1 MSDRLPSLLMLK
13 AVPPAVPPGL
23 VRRPRLEARLTSGA
37 SKPFTLVSAGPG
49 AGKTLAL
56 ASWVASEAP
65 PAPVSWLSLDH
76 TDNDPRTFWS
86 NLLWAITASGAVPTD
101 STLRDIIPA
110 AGFGIDEALQ
120 LRSRLAELPAP
131 IILVLDDFHEI
142 ANDAVLASFGQLVDH
157 QPPQLRLVVLS
168 RSDPDLRL
176 HRLRVSGQL
185 TEIRTRDLAF
195 SEQEAAELFDLEGIH
210 LRAEQ
215 VNLLRARTEGWS
227 AGLRLAALSL
237 DPGDVDGG
245 IERFSGNDRSTAEYL
260 VGEVLDRLSP
270 DDREFLLTTSVTSK
284 LNGQLADYLTGRS
297 DSQVVLEKLV
307 GANAFVVALGDQSEW
322 FSYHPLL
329 RDLLQYRLS
338 LENAAGA
345 VDVHRRAATWMAL
358 HGEPI
363 ESIRQWIAA
372 GDFSGAGQMLLAV
385 LPKVLGP
392 EGPALVAVIEPLAKS
407 AHEQP
412 DLSSLLASAAYHLYR
427 HEYLAM
433 LRDAVEAREFLPG
446 QPEELR
452 APAEVVIALFEMA
465 AARFSADVEKVL
477 VQAEQVVGL
486 LDRTPRRLIPAGRH
500 YRAIAV
506 TNLGGGQVWT
516 GAFDEA
522 ERNLALVE
530 PDALELGLLFVHL
543 NALGHHAVVDALQ
556 GRLRQASRRARDGLT
571 IIDKRG
577 WSAEPQALAS
587 FLAQGLVALSR
598 GDVELAAAHIT
609 RGLSLSGQQ
618 TDRTLRLA
626 LGVAAVELAVARRD
640 ANAALLADNRLRA
653 GLARTPL
660 APDLLVRWSAV
671 AGAEALLL
679 AERPADAIE
688 RIGRPSS
695 GNDLAAALERVV
707 LAKIRLSSG
716 QQHAAELLIEPL
728 LVPGYPYKEPAVGA
742 QLIRGLIAERNHRDT
757 ASLGAL
763 TTALEL
769 AQPEGIRRPFLA
781 AGGQLAPPLLR
792 YQNLGGRQN
801 TFAAELFDVLVP
813 ARSAA
818 DAADVLVEHLTE
830 RELIVLRYLPTM
842 LKAGEIA
849 SDLFVSVNTVKA
861 HLRSM
866 YRKLGVS
873 NRREAVEKAR
883 GIGLL

>member
-1 MSDRLPSLLMLK
+1 MSERLPSLLMLK

-23 VRRPRLEARLTSGA
+23 VRRPRLEERLTRGA
-37 SKPFTLVSAGPG
+37 LKSFTLVSAGPG

-56 ASWVASEAP
+56 ASWVASDAP
-65 PAPVSWLSLDH
+65 PAPVSWLSLDS
-76 TDNDPRTFWS
+76 TDNEPRTFWTD
-86 NLLWAITASGAVPTD
+86 LLAAVTASGAVPID
-101 STLRDIIPA
+101 SALRDIIPA
-110 AGFGIDEALQ
+110 AGFGTDEALEV
-120 LRSRLAELPAP
+120 RARLAELPSP
-131 IILVLDDFHEI
+131 IVLVLDDFHEI
-142 ANDAVLASFGQLVDH
+142 TDDVVLTSFGQLVDH

-195 SEQEAAELFDLEGIH
+195 SEQETAELFDLEGIQ

-237 DPGDVDGG
+237 DPADVDGG

-260 VGEVLDRLSP
+260 VGEVLGRLSP
-270 DDREFLLTTSVTSK
+270 DDREFLLTTSITSK
-284 LNGQLADYLTGRS
+284 LNGQLADYLTGRA

-307 GANAFVVALGDQSEW
+307 GANAFVVALGDQGEW

-329 RDLLQYRLS
+329 RDLLQYRLG

-345 VDVHRRAATWMAL
+345 AEVHRRAASWMAM

-363 ESIRQWIAA
+363 ESIRHWIAA
-372 GDFSGAGQMLLAV
+372 DDFAGAGRMLLAV

-392 EGPALVAVIEPLAKS
+392 EGPAFVAVIEPLARS
-407 AHEQP
+407 ANEHPE
-412 DLSSLLASAAYHLYR
+412 LSSLLASAACHLYR
-427 HEYLAM
+427 HEYAAM
-433 LRDAVEAREFLPG
+433 QRDAVEAKEFLPG
-446 QPEELR
+446 EADEVR
-452 APAEVVIALFEMA
+452 VPAEAVISLFEMA
-465 AARFSADVEKVL
+465 AARFSADGETVVRK
-477 VQAEQVVGL
+477 ANQVVDL
-486 LDRTPRRLIPAGRH
+486 LDQTPRRLVPAGRH

-506 TNLGGGQVWT
+506 TNLGGGQLWA
-516 GAFDEA
+516 GELDDA

-543 NALGHHAVVDALQ
+543 NAIGHHAVLDALQ
-556 GRLRQASRRARDGLT
+556 GRLRQATRRARDAVA

-577 WSAEPQALAS
+577 WAAEPQALAS
-587 FLAQGLVALSR
+587 FLAYGLVGLAR
-598 GDVELAAAHIT
+598 GEATNAAAHIT

-626 LGVAAVELAVARRD
+626 LAVAAVELAVLRGERD
-640 ANAALLADNRLRA
+640 AALIADTRLRA
-653 GLARTPL
+653 GLARSPKT
-660 APDLLVRWSAV
+660 PDLLVRWAAV
-671 AGAEALLL
+671 AGAEAMLL
-679 AERPADAIE
+679 ADRAGEAVD
-688 RIGRPSS
+688 RIGRPS
-695 GNDLAAALERVV
+695 GGDHLAAALERVT
-707 LAKIRLSSG
+707 LAKCRLALG

-728 LVPGYPYKEPAVGA
+728 LVAGYRYREPAIAA
-742 QLIRGLIAERNHRDT
+742 QLIRGLIAERNHRDS
-757 ASLGAL
+757 ASLAAV
-763 TTALEL
+763 TSAIDL

-781 AGGQLAPPLLR
+781 AGAQLAAPLLR
-792 YQNLGGRQN
+792 YQNLGGRHSA
-801 TFAAELFDVLVP
+801 FAAELADALAP
-813 ARSAA
+813 ARPAS
-818 DAADVLVEHLTE
+818 DAADLLVEHLTE

-883 GIGLL
+883 AIGLL

>member
-1 MSDRLPSLLMLK
+1 
-13 AVPPAVPPGL
+13 
-23 VRRPRLEARLTSGA
+23 
-37 SKPFTLVSAGPG
+37 
-49 AGKTLAL
+49 
-56 ASWVASEAP
+56 
-65 PAPVSWLSLDH
+65 
-76 TDNDPRTFWS
+76 
-86 NLLWAITASGAVPTD
+86 
-101 STLRDIIPA
+101 
-110 AGFGIDEALQ
+110 
-120 LRSRLAELPAP
+120 
-131 IILVLDDFHEI
+131 
-142 ANDAVLASFGQLVDH
+142 
-157 QPPQLRLVVLS
+157 
-168 RSDPDLRL
+168 
-176 HRLRVSGQL
+176 
-185 TEIRTRDLAF
+185 
-195 SEQEAAELFDLEGIH
+195 
-210 LRAEQ
+210 AEQ
-215 VNLLRARTEGWS
+215 VNVLRVRTEGWS

-245 IERFSGNDRSTAEYL
+245 IERFSGNDRSTADYL
-260 VGEVLDRLSP
+260 VGEVLERLSP
-270 DDREFLLTTSVTSK
+270 DDREFLLTTSITSK
-284 LNGQLADYLTGRS
+284 LTGRLADYLTGRS

-307 GANAFVVALGDQSEW
+307 GANAFVVALGDQGEW
-322 FSYHPLL
+322 FHYHPLL
-329 RDLLQYRLS
+329 RDLLQFRLS

-345 VDVHRRAATWMAL
+345 ADVHRRAATWMAM

-363 ESIRQWIAA
+363 ESIRHWIAA
-372 GDFSGAGQMLLAV
+372 GDYSGAGSMLLAV

-392 EGPALVAVIEPLAKS
+392 EGPALVAVLEPLAKS
-407 AHEQP
+407 AHEHP

-446 QPEELR
+446 QPAELR

-465 AARFSADVEKVL
+465 AARFSADVGTVL
-477 VQAEQVVGL
+477 HQASAVVDL
-486 LDRTPRRLIPAGRH
+486 LDRTPRRLIPASRH
-500 YRAIAV
+500 YRTIAV
-506 TNLGGGQVWT
+506 TNLGGAQVWA
-516 GAFDEA
+516 GPFDEA
-522 ERNLALVE
+522 ERNLASVQ

-543 NALGHHAVVDALQ
+543 NGLGHHAVLDALQ
-556 GRLRQASRRARDGLT
+556 GRLRQAGRRAREGMA

-577 WSAEPQALAS
+577 WAAEPQALAS
-587 FLAQGLVALSR
+587 FLAQGLVGLAR
-598 GDVELAAAHIT
+598 ADVESAAANIT

-626 LGVAAVELAVARRD
+626 LGIAAIELAVAKGD
-640 ANAALLADNRLRA
+640 AGAALLADNRLRA
-653 GLARTPL
+653 GLARTPK

-679 AERPADAIE
+679 ADRPADAIE

-695 GNDLAAALERVV
+695 GHDLAGALERVA
-707 LAKIRLSSG
+707 LAKIRLSTG

-728 LVPGYPYKEPAVGA
+728 LVTGYPYREPAVGA
-742 QLIRGLIAERNHRDT
+742 LLIQGAIAERNHRDT

-763 TTALEL
+763 TAALDL

-781 AGGQLAPPLLR
+781 AGAAQLAAPLLR
-792 YQNLGGRQN
+792 YQNLGGRQSA
-801 TFAAELFDVLVP
+801 FAAELIDAMAP
-813 ARSAA
+813 ARFTA